1 MIAQAAITHNT
12 YPREL
17 SFKGALN
24 IIKSFR
30 ERGLLSDSNDKIY
43 AALLKAI
50 ASKKVGNR
58 PGRQE
63 PRVVKRRPKAFPRM
77 QKARHLYHKREVE

>member
-1 MIAQAAITHNT
+1 VVHNT
-12 YPREL
+12 KPREL

-24 IIKSFR
+24 VIKSFR
-30 ERGLLSDSNDKIY
+30 ERGILFESDEKIY

-50 ASKKVGNR
+50 ARKKVGNR

-77 QKARHLYHKREVE
+77 QKARHLYRKQEIV